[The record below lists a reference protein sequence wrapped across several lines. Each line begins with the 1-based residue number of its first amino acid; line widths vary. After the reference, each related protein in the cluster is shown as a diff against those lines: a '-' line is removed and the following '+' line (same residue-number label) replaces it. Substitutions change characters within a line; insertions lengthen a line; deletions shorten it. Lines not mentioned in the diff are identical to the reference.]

1 MHDLYTQCILKYF
14 NASDAA
20 YISLLTFTGQ
30 FGIRP
35 DKKSEPKV
43 RKFRHVGMI
52 AGGTGNDGHILNG
65 LQCIHSRFPGIAAK
79 TFNLNMY

>member
-1 MHDLYTQCILKYF
+1 MHDLYTKCILKYL
-14 NASDAA
+14 NASNAA

-35 DKKSEPKV
+35 DKKSEAKL

-52 AGGTGNDGHILNG
+52 AGGTGNDGHILK
-65 LQCIHSRFPGIAAK
+65 LAP
-79 TFNLNMY
+79 MYS